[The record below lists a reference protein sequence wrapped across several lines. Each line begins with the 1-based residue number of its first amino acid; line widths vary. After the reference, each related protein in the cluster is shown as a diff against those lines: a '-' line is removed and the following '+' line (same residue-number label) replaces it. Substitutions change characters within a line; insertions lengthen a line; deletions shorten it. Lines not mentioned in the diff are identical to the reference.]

1 MNSINNCA
9 GDAQIISFDKN
20 FTAVLSPNCEVSAI
34 GCITSKGFTK
44 AMVKYSI
51 LKNGIVVLTGSPD
64 MCSVLNK
71 KNEEAK
77 ARLAMFGFPTECSN
91 QEKRICFDGDKK
103 MNVTKYKNYLA
114 VAHGKMEFD
123 AQIEHDTVCSVIS

>member
-1 MNSINNCA
+1 M
-9 GDAQIISFDKN
+9 
-20 FTAVLSPNCEVSAI
+20 

-51 LKNGIVVLTGSPD
+51 LKNGIVVLTGTPD

-77 ARLAMFGFPTECSN
+77 ARLTMFGFPNECSN
-91 QEKRICFDGDKK
+91 QEKRICFEGDKK
-103 MNVTKYKNYLA
+103 INVTKYKNYLA
-114 VAHGKMEFD
+114 VANGKMEFD
-123 AQIEHDTVCSVIS
+123 AGIEHDTVCCHFVTNYCTLEL